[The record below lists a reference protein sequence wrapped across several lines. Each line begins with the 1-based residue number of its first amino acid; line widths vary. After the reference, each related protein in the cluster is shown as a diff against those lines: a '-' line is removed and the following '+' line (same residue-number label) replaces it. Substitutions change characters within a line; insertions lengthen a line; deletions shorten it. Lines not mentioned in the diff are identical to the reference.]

1 MKIQVTLN
9 STYKWALVEE
19 TYLVDVTEDEVLDYF
34 GASSIDDISTNEL
47 GQLALNGYGQLES
60 KTLLDSRDCKGDT
73 ITTVEVLQ

>member
-1 MKIQVTLN
+1 MKIHVTLN

-73 ITTVEVLQ
+73 ITNVEVLQ

>member
-73 ITTVEVLQ
+73 ITNVEVLQ

>member
-9 STYKWALVEE
+9 SIYKWALVEE
-19 TYLVDVTEDEVLDYF
+19 TYLVDVTKDEVLDYF
-34 GASSIDDISTNEL
+34 GANSIDDVSTDEL

-73 ITTVEVLQ
+73 ITSVEVLQ

>member
-9 STYKWALVEE
+9 SIYKWALGEE

-34 GASSIDDISTNEL
+34 GANSIDDVSTNEL

-73 ITTVEVLQ
+73 ITNVEVLQ